1 MSAAFHKLSV
11 TEVSQET
18 ADSVI
23 LRFAIPEPLRDAF
36 HFSPGQHLA
45 LRAVID
51 GEDVRR
57 NYSICSAPY
66 ENILRIGVKRV
77 SGGIFSNWL
86 SSSLKCG
93 DEIDVMVPSG
103 SFTKPFEANRK
114 GHYVGIAGGSGIT
127 PILSLLKTALEVEPQ
142 SRFTLIY
149 SNRDSASVMFLE
161 ELAQLKN
168 RYMARLELYHFLSRE
183 SEDVALFNG
192 RLTPEKCSEIFD
204 TLFNV
209 GAISDFFICGP
220 SPMMDA
226 AEAALLDRG
235 VPTSQIHVERFSAD
249 RPTEEIMAAL
259 AAKTDSAAGTV
270 MKLTLDGRTR
280 DVIFDAK
287 AGNILES
294 ARSGGLPA
302 PYACKAGVCA
312 TCRAKVVSGE
322 VTMAARYGLTDE
334 EIEAGYILT
343 CQAIPVGEGVAL
355 DYDA

>member
-1 MSAAFHKLSV
+1 MSAAFHRLTI

-18 ADSVI
+18 ADSI
-23 LRFAIPEPLRDAF
+23 SLRFAVPEPLTEMFRFA
-36 HFSPGQHLA
+36 PGQHLA
-45 LRAVID
+45 LRAEID

-66 ENILRIGVKRV
+66 ENTLRIGVKRV
-77 SGGIFSNWL
+77 SGGVFSNWL
-86 SSSLKCG
+86 ASSLKCG
-93 DEIDVMVPSG
+93 DEIEIMAPSG
-103 SFTKPFEANRK
+103 SFTAPFAPHRK

-127 PILSLLKTALEVEPQ
+127 PILSLLKTALESEPQ

-149 SNRDSASVMFLE
+149 SNRDSSSVMFLE

-192 RLTPEKCSEIFD
+192 RLTPEKCCEIFD

-209 GAISDFFICGP
+209 GSISDFFICGP

-226 AEAALLDRG
+226 AEAALVDRN
-235 VPTSQIHVERFSAD
+235 VPAHQIHVERFSAD

-259 AAKTDSAAGTV
+259 AVSTDRAAGTV

-280 DVIFDAK
+280 DVIFDAT
-287 AGNILES
+287 AGNILDS
-294 ARSGGLPA
+294 ARSGGLSA

-322 VTMAARYGLTDE
+322 VTMAARYGLTDD